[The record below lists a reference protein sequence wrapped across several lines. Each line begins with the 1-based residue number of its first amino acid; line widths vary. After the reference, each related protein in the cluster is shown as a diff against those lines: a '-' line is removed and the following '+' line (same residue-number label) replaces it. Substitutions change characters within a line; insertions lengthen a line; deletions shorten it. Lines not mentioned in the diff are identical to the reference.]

1 MKKLVL
7 TITFIF
13 ITSPA
18 FAIDVIKSGS
28 TYVVTPSAT
37 QIDYWEAY
45 GGATAVKAELEDW
58 DGKVQRKIDN
68 ANKASLND
76 QCAGLSDAEKAQID
90 ALLTGSPCAS
100 AVESAE

>member
-7 TITFIF
+7 AIAFIF

-18 FAIDVIKSGS
+18 SAIDVIKSGG

-37 QIDYWEAY
+37 QMDYWEDY
-45 GGATAVKAELEDW
+45 GGAAAVKAELEDW
-58 DGKVQRKIDN
+58 DGKVQRTVDAK
-68 ANKASLND
+68 NKASLND
-76 QCAGLSDAEKAQID
+76 QCAGLSPAEKAQID

-100 AVESAE
+100 AVDGTE